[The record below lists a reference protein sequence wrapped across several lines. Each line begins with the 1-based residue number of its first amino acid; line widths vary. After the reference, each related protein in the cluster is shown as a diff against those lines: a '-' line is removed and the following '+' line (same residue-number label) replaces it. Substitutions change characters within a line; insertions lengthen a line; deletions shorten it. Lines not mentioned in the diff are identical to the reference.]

1 MILRDRRKLL
11 KFCAARK
18 PGNSRIG
25 SREPGREGV
34 CWLAGCGEQDA
45 GKWGAGKW
53 ELGEGGWEFGYT
65 NFMRNRSQRKNV
77 KSGFSIPKNR

>member
-1 MILRDRRKLL
+1 MILQDRRKLL

-45 GKWGAGKW
+45 GESGTGSW
-53 ELGEGGWEFGYT
+53 EKGVGSSDIPTLCETGLGEKT
-65 NFMRNRSQRKNV
+65 
-77 KSGFSIPKNR
+77 

>member
-1 MILRDRRKLL
+1 ML

-25 SREPGREGV
+25 SREPGRKGV

-45 GKWGAGKW
+45 RRR
-53 ELGEGGWEFGYT
+53 ELGEEA
-65 NFMRNRSQRKNV
+65 RNRGLG
-77 KSGFSIPKNR
+77 SGIRSGEKVVGSSDIPTLCETGLGEKT